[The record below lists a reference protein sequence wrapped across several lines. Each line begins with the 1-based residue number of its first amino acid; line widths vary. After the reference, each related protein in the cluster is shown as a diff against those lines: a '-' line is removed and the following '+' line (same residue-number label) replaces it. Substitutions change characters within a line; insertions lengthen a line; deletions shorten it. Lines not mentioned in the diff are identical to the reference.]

1 MRTAASAS
9 TSAAAKRRTRPARLP
24 RGVNPDPELGIFLE
38 HFLIPLRLIGSGHSI
53 PSPKPRV
60 SDGAIFQILTWPL
73 SIRDAHFSSMGSHLK
88 MPPIIVPV
96 SNFVRILR
104 SMSSDGRR
112 QLLAR
117 CLLQVHCPLLPR
129 ACDNNE
135 KNLAPMIFG
144 GVGNFSPNLGER
156 RKRRQLRRC
165 RLQRGCRCRRC
176 CC

>member
-1 MRTAASAS
+1 M
-9 TSAAAKRRTRPARLP
+9 
-24 RGVNPDPELGIFLE
+24 NPDPELGIFLE

-117 CLLQVHCPLLPR
+117 CLLQVHCPLLPC

-156 RKRRQLRRC
+156 RKRRQLRC
-165 RLQRGCRCRRC
+165 RLPRGCRCRRC